1 MTTSACHAPT
11 ETTPR
16 RSDALRARLGRGEA
30 RPLLACYF
38 PVGDPLLPP
47 DLLSIYADAGVD
59 VIELGLPSTDP
70 YLDGPDVRESMAR
83 AHAGDWRRSLDA
95 VRSQLARHRH
105 GPVGLIMTYADLAP
119 ALIADGS
126 AFAGIDALLVVAP
139 PRDAAR
145 RALEQAAREHGVLI
159 SAFVP
164 LPLDDASLATAR
176 EASGYVMLQSAPG
189 VTGPRATLDAT
200 AATRLKTLRDAGVTA
215 PVLLGFGIA
224 NGDQAKAARG
234 FGADG
239 VVVGSLC
246 LRAALAG
253 RDTLVATLA
262 ELRRGLDG

>member
-1 MTTSACHAPT
+1 MPACHAPP
-11 ETTPR
+11 EATPR
-16 RSDALRARLGRGEA
+16 DALRARLSRGAA
-30 RPLLACYF
+30 RPILTCYF
-38 PVGDPLLPP
+38 PVGDPLLPAE
-47 DLLSIYADAGVD
+47 LLSIYADAGVD

-83 AHAGDWRRSLDA
+83 ARADGWRHGLDA
-95 VRSQLARHRH
+95 ARNQLARHSS
-105 GPVGLIMTYADLAP
+105 GPLGLIMTYADPAP

-126 AFAGIDALLVVAP
+126 AWAGIDALLVVAP

-145 RALEQAAREHGVLI
+145 RALELAALEHGVLV

-164 LPLDDASLATAR
+164 LPLDDMSLAAAR
-176 EASGYVMLQSAPG
+176 AAGGYVMLQSAPG

-200 AATRLKTLRDAGVTA
+200 AATRLGALRDAGVTA

-224 NGDQAKAARG
+224 GGDQAKRARD

-246 LRAALAG
+246 LRAALTG
-253 RDTLVATLA
+253 REHLAATLTD
-262 ELRRGLDG
+262 LRRGLDG